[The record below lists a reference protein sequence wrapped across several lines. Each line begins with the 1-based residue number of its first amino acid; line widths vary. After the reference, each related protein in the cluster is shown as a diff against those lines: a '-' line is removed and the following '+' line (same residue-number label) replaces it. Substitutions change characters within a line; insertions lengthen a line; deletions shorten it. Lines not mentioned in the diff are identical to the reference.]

1 MSNPY
6 SDVSFWFDSLSEGSD
21 GSEVSVPDVP
31 ELPDQTDVAII
42 GAGFTGLW
50 TAYYLKQKNPDLDI
64 SIFEA
69 QTVGYGASGRNGG
82 WCMGEAYGLNSYE
95 AEAGMRLR
103 REMFNTVDEV
113 GRVCQAEDI
122 DCHFAKGGWLTAAH
136 LPFHA
141 RQIQEQIAA
150 KHALGFTE
158 DEYRWL
164 PPQEAKGRI
173 SIAGTHGAGYARHC
187 AAIQPARLA
196 RGLGDVLRQKGVRIL
211 ERTPATSLQP
221 GLVGTDRGPVAAN
234 TILRATEGY
243 TASIAGYKR
252 NLMPLYSMV
261 TATEPLP
268 ESVWSDIGLSE
279 REVFDDP
286 RRLVIYGQRTLDNR
300 LVLGGRAGYYFGSKR
315 VATIGRDN
323 SNVQHVESVVRD
335 LFPMI
340 HDYRITHGWGGLM
353 GVPRHWR
360 PCVSFDPASGMG
372 WAGGYVGEGV
382 AATNLAGR
390 TLSDLVLSRDTDL
403 TRLPWVGDEARRW
416 EIEPLR
422 WIGSQAVRWMGY
434 RADAVEAR
442 TSQPS
447 QLWGT
452 LFDKLSG

>member
-1 MSNPY
+1 
-6 SDVSFWFDSLSEGSD
+6 VL
-21 GSEVSVPDVP
+21 
-31 ELPDQTDVAII
+31 
-42 GAGFTGLW
+42 GA
-50 TAYYLKQKNPDLDI
+50 
-64 SIFEA
+64 
-69 QTVGYGASGRNGG
+69 V
-82 WCMGEAYGLNSYE
+82 
-95 AEAGMRLR
+95 
-103 REMFNTVDEV
+103 
-113 GRVCQAEDI
+113 
-122 DCHFAKGGWLTAAH
+122 
-136 LPFHA
+136 
-141 RQIQEQIAA
+141 
-150 KHALGFTE
+150 
-158 DEYRWL
+158 RWKL

-196 RGLGDVLRQKGVRIL
+196 RGLGDVLRQQGVRIL

-300 LVLGGRAGYYFGSKR
+300 LVLGGRAGYYFGSKQL
-315 VATIGRDN
+315 ATIGRDN
-323 SNVQHVESVVRD
+323 ANVQHVESVVRD

-422 WIGSQAVRWMGY
+422 WIGSHAVRWMGY

-447 QLWGT
+447 QLWVP
-452 LFDKLSG
+452 LF

>member
-1 MSNPY
+1 
-6 SDVSFWFDSLSEGSD
+6 
-21 GSEVSVPDVP
+21 
-31 ELPDQTDVAII
+31 
-42 GAGFTGLW
+42 
-50 TAYYLKQKNPDLDI
+50 
-64 SIFEA
+64 
-69 QTVGYGASGRNGG
+69 
-82 WCMGEAYGLNSYE
+82 
-95 AEAGMRLR
+95 MRLR

-122 DCHFAKGGWLTAAH
+122 DCHYAKGGWLTVAH

-252 NLMPLYSMV
+252 NIMPLYSMV

-323 SNVQHVESVVRD
+323 ANVQHVESVVRD

-422 WIGSQAVRWMGY
+422 WIGSHAVRWMGY